1 MAEVHHFAYD
11 WVTPILAYVM
21 SAVGSL
27 LGLLL
32 MAKARIRRGR
42 ARNRLLIYAAVAIG
56 GTGIWL
62 MHFVGMLG
70 FDVPAS
76 NVRYDLWLT
85 AASLAIAVLI
95 VGAGLFLAGHGR
107 LGFWRLVGAG
117 TLVGFGISAMH
128 YTGMAGVRVSGVI
141 DYEQRPFV
149 ISVVLAMA
157 IASAALW
164 FSVALK
170 GPRATVVAAL
180 VMGLAISS
188 MHYTGMAAVRVHL
201 SPDHAGVSGIDPIFL
216 ISPIVLLGAATIAM
230 VAFFTFGNSTVEEVR
245 AIYTTHGDEPTGA
258 IESRVLAEVMARVT
272 SETPAVPLALTA
284 GPPRFGAARFGRTNA
299 SPRRA
304 PGPRPTPGVMPTWR
318 SMPVWGS
325 DLEQTVPVPTGT
337 AGAGPVSGQIAVA
350 TGPATA
356 LPRRYPPPR
365 SVAEPPSGTKPA
377 NAGKTADPDK
387 KGGNSQA
394 PGRLNREGRLS
405 RGERLSREDWRN
417 GRSV

>member
-1 MAEVHHFAYD
+1 MAEVHHFAFD
-11 WVTPILAYVM
+11 WVTPVLAYVM
-21 SAVGSL
+21 SAVGCL

-42 ARNRLLIYAAVAIG
+42 ARNRLLVYAAIAIG

-85 AASLAIAVLI
+85 AASLAIAVLL

-141 DYEQRPFV
+141 DFAQRPFV

-180 VMGLAISS
+180 VMGLAICS

-201 SPDHAGVSGIDPIFL
+201 SPDHAGVSGVDPIFL
-216 ISPIVLLGAATIAM
+216 ISPIVLLGATTIAM

-245 AIYTTHGDEPTGA
+245 AIYTNPGEEPTGA
-258 IESRVLAEVMARVT
+258 IESRMLAEVMARVT

-284 GPPRFGAARFGRTNA
+284 GPAMSGAARFGRANA
-299 SPRRA
+299 IRRRP

-325 DLEQTVPVPTGT
+325 VDNEPTVAVTRAAPGASRPAPPSRRVRHQAGSRSSGSRSWPCPAATRRRGVRPSRVAPPTRAHPSRR
-337 AGAGPVSGQIAVA
+337 AGANRRMPERRPTRIAKAV
-350 TGPATA
+350 TLRHPA
-356 LPRRYPPPR
+356 
-365 SVAEPPSGTKPA
+365 G
-377 NAGKTADPDK
+377 
-387 KGGNSQA
+387 
-394 PGRLNREGRLS
+394 
-405 RGERLSREDWRN
+405 
-417 GRSV
+417 

>member
-1 MAEVHHFAYD
+1 M
-11 WVTPILAYVM
+11 
-21 SAVGSL
+21 
-27 LGLLL
+27 
-32 MAKARIRRGR
+32 
-42 ARNRLLIYAAVAIG
+42 
-56 GTGIWL
+56 
-62 MHFVGMLG
+62 
-70 FDVPAS
+70 
-76 NVRYDLWLT
+76 RYDLWLT

-117 TLVGFGISAMH
+117 TLVGFGMSAMH

-141 DYEQRPFV
+141 DFAQRPFV

-180 VMGLAISS
+180 VMGLAICS

-201 SPDHAGVSGIDPIFL
+201 SPDHVGVSGVDPIFL
-216 ISPIVLLGAATIAM
+216 ISPIVLLGATTIAM

-245 AIYTTHGDEPTGA
+245 AIYTNPGEEPTGA
-258 IESRVLAEVMARVT
+258 IESRMLAEVMARVT

-284 GPPRFGAARFGRTNA
+284 GPAMSGAARFGRANA
-299 SPRRA
+299 SPRRRA
-304 PGPRPTPGVMPTWR
+304 RPAPDAGGHADVAQHAGLGICRQRANGRRHARPVTPGAVTPGPAVAAGPASAGSRSSGSR
-318 SMPVWGS
+318 SM
-325 DLEQTVPVPTGT
+325 
-337 AGAGPVSGQIAVA
+337 
-350 TGPATA
+350 A

-365 SVAEPPSGTKPA
+365 SSPEPGSAADAGGAKPSSGSKPA
-377 NAGKTADPDK
+377 NARKAADAES

-394 PGRLNREGRLS
+394 PGRLNRDGLTAPRRTAAPRGLAQRAVHLS
-405 RGERLSREDWRN
+405 GIAV
-417 GRSV
+417 G